1 MRKWMVFGLALVAVL
16 LMLYTGLN
24 ALSAD
29 HERTGLFFTFVS
41 VMTIIGLAIDLIN
54 HLRTGRSM

>member
-24 ALSAD
+24 ALSANQ
-29 HERTGLFFTFVS
+29 ERTGLFFTFVS

-54 HLRTGRSM
+54 HLRTRRSM